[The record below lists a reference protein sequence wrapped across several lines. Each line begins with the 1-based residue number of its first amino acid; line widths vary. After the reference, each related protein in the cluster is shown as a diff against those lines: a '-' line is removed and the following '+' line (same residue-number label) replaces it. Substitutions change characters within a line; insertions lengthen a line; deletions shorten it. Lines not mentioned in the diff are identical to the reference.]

1 MCPDSLML
9 STNWETFNLSI
20 KGRYGNLKQGVEEGP
35 ACFWGK
41 PLGQKGQNSDG
52 KRSKQE
58 RGFDTQSGCG
68 RNSVRAAT
76 QKYQTRKG
84 LREQSFPGE
93 VLSDWYM
100 LGFDY
105 PSQDPC
111 TGAGREILTG
121 LQRYNGRKWLTSVK
135 LQERK
140 HIYVSK
146 LLRKT
151 PSLSQ
156 TRNSTDVRFF

>member
-1 MCPDSLML
+1 VIHSELGEQRNTTQAADNFADRYRARRCGSVQLGGAGEGQVAAFL
-9 STNWETFNLSI
+9 

-58 RGFDTQSGCG
+58 RGFDTQRGCG

-93 VLSDWYM
+93 VLSD
-100 LGFDY
+100 
-105 PSQDPC
+105 
-111 TGAGREILTG
+111 
-121 LQRYNGRKWLTSVK
+121 
-135 LQERK
+135 
-140 HIYVSK
+140 
-146 LLRKT
+146 
-151 PSLSQ
+151 
-156 TRNSTDVRFF
+156 